1 MSRAYADL
9 PLHYGHVPKWLYER
23 MSLLGGAITEAIVME
38 YGKPAFIQ
46 RISDPAWFQSLGCV
60 LGMDW
65 HSSGITTSVL
75 GSLKQSVNKKSKELG
90 IYICG
95 GKGKHSRATP
105 SELLKIADIT
115 GLDGHELVR
124 NSKLAAKVD
133 NTAVQDGY
141 QIYLHSFVLT
151 DEGDW
156 AVIQQGMNDDNG
168 YARRYHW
175 HSPTLK
181 SFIEEPHSFIY
192 GKKQGPILN
201 LTDKKADQTRNKVL
215 SLTKEQP
222 DLILKE
228 ARKILLPAHHDVR
241 AYNVNLKRL
250 GAALA
255 IAHEQDQINME
266 NLLLQE
272 GVGPRT
278 LQSLVLVSEVIHGT
292 PSRFDDPARYSFAHG
307 GKDGHPFPVPTKTYD
322 ETITVLDNAIQKAKL
337 GVNDK
342 NQAIKNLHLA
352 ATRLEQNFE
361 PNNNFDQ
368 LIEKEKADSWKYGGK
383 TVFGD
388 AQAPIEIKRNSQLN
402 LFDQQ

>member
-1 MSRAYADL
+1 MGRSYADL

-38 YGKPAFIQ
+38 YGKAAFIQ
-46 RISDPAWFQSLGCV
+46 RMSDPAWFQSLGCV

-65 HSSGITTSVL
+65 HSSGITTSVI
-75 GSLKQSVNKKSKELG
+75 GSLKQVVNTKSKELG

-105 SELLKIADIT
+105 KELLSIAEAT
-115 GLDGHELVR
+115 GLDGNMLVR
-124 NSKLAAKVD
+124 NSKLSAKVD

-141 QIYLHSFVLT
+141 QIYLHSFILS

-175 HSPTLK
+175 HSPTIV
-181 SFIEEPHSFIY
+181 SFTEEPHSFIY
-192 GKKQGPILN
+192 GRNQGSILN
-201 LTDKKADQTRNKVL
+201 LTDKSARPTKSKVL
-215 SLTKEQP
+215 DITKENP
-222 DLILKE
+222 DTILKE
-228 ARKILLPAHHDVR
+228 AQKIFMPAHHDVR
-241 AYNVNLKRL
+241 SYNVNLKRL

-255 IAHEQDQINME
+255 VAHEQEHLNIE

-292 PSRFDDPARYSFAHG
+292 PSRFSDPARYSFAHG

-322 ETITVLDNAIQKAKL
+322 ETIAVMENAIKKAKL
-337 GVNDK
+337 GVIDK
-342 NQAIKNLHLA
+342 NIAIKKLHVA
-352 ATRLEQNFE
+352 AKRLEKDFV
-361 PNNNFDQ
+361 PNDNFDQ
-368 LIEKEKADSWKYGGK
+368 LIQKERVQSWKYGGK

-388 AQAPIEIKRNSQLN
+388 AQPPRGINTTNQLK
-402 LFDQQ
+402 LFE